1 MVLSLYE
8 RRRLAVLGV
17 VTLIALP
24 IIWPRSGDS
33 ASTETTTVPSTT
45 TSVPTD
51 DSEIPAPVFLGGPA
65 PLTPTGSAAIA
76 YPQVVGQSI
85 TGTATYSNLGYTE
98 SPVCSSVDAPTGIAI
113 TVTNIN
119 NGRKVTCINV
129 FSLLV
134 PAGISV
140 VLHTTVFEKLAD
152 VVDAPIPVTIS
163 W

>member
-1 MVLSLYE
+1 MFLSLYE
-8 RRRLAVLGV
+8 RRRLLVVGVL
-17 VTLIALP
+17 TLIALP
-24 IIWPRSGDS
+24 IIWPRSGGSSS
-33 ASTETTTVPSTT
+33 ADTTAVATTTTAVTG
-45 TSVPTD
+45 

-65 PLTPTGSAAIA
+65 PIAPAGSAAIA
-76 YPQVVGQSI
+76 YPQVVGQSV
-85 TGTATYSNLGYTE
+85 TGRATYSNLGYTE
-98 SPVCSSVDAPTGIAI
+98 SPVCYSIDAPLGITI

-119 NGRKVTCINV
+119 NGRKVTCTNV

-152 VVDAPIPVTIS
+152 VVNAPIPVKIS